1 MNFWKPGE
9 EYPDGMEEEK
19 VDLDKEAPVDRMARE
34 MTKPKVELSERMK
47 NMSVR
52 AYSEGLSS

>member
-1 MNFWKPGE
+1 
-9 EYPDGMEEEK
+9 MEEEK

-52 AYSEGLSS
+52 AFSEGLSS

>member
-9 EYPDGMEEEK
+9 EYPDGMDEEQ
-19 VDLDKEAPVDRMARE
+19 VTLDKEAPVDRMARE
-34 MTKPKVELSERMK
+34 MTKPKVELSDRMK

-52 AYSEGLSS
+52 SWQRD